1 MIQVYRKNDIEI
13 NATVYDDENS
23 ALDLTGAYVQFVVE
37 TPTGVRVI
45 EKTSDD
51 GISIVEPLEGKI
63 VINLDSSDTDIDS
76 GIYRAEILIIDVVGN
91 RYVARVADFNVL
103 TSMTAKE

>member
-13 NATVYDDENS
+13 NATIYDDENS
-23 ALDLTGAYVQFVVE
+23 TLDLTGAFIQFVVE

-45 EKTSDD
+45 EKTSDN
-51 GISIVEPLEGKI
+51 GISIVEPPEGKI
-63 VINLDSSDTDIDS
+63 IIHLDSSDTDIDS
-76 GIYRAEILIIDVVGN
+76 RVYKAEILIVDIVGN
-91 RYVARVADFNVL
+91 RYVAKVTDINVL